1 MYKYISSQTIQYS
14 LSLRHVHVQFILLFL
29 CIISACM
36 HQNFTLWPSKLV
48 LSGIIWKLFDV
59 FQKPSI
65 FAEIHRA
72 HKELD
77 FDSC

>member
-14 LSLRHVHVQFILLFL
+14 LSLRHVQ
-29 CIISACM
+29 CACTIYITFFM
-36 HQNFTLWPSKLV
+36 HNIRMHASKLV